1 MSLEPWQNLCV
12 DNQFFE
18 DILTRVCERLS
29 GEASGPTPRIAKNS
43 DELELFVR
51 NALTDE
57 FAKQG
62 QTLTL
67 QPKVQEFPDVVIAPF
82 GIEIKHTEKNTWVS
96 IANSI
101 RESHRPA
108 GVARIYVVFGKY
120 GGDPK
125 VRWGLYENVV
135 NHARTSHVPRFQ
147 IDMNAEESFFEKMGV
162 SYVDF
167 SVMPMKQKMAFM
179 RTYARGRRHLVKDFW
194 WLEDDLRP
202 FRSLSISERRELI
215 AQACFLVP
223 EIVTESQESLAKAAF
238 YLASIPHVLSHQMLE
253 DVRSAYTNLDGTDVA
268 SNNGLMVVREL
279 EQEII
284 LASENIAKGI
294 IKEFWGI
301 EIETAERLV
310 YFVQQL
316 DHVFDSSPKPSAILF
331 GGRFSTRAT

>member
-1 MSLEPWQNLCV
+1 MSPEPWQNLCV

-29 GEASGPTPRIAKNS
+29 SEATGPIPRIAKNS

-62 QTLTL
+62 QTLNL
-67 QPKVQEFPDVVIAPF
+67 QPKVQEFPDVVIVPF

-120 GGDPK
+120 GGDPE

-179 RTYARGRRHLVKDFW
+179 RTYARSRRHLVRDFW
-194 WLEDDLRP
+194 WLEDDLKP
-202 FRSLSISERRELI
+202 FSSLSISERRELI

-223 EIVTESQESLAKAAF
+223 EIVTESSESLAKAAF
-238 YLASIPHVLSHQMLE
+238 YLASIPRVLSHQMLE
-253 DVRSAYTNLDGTDVA
+253 DVRSVRTNLDGTDA
-268 SNNGLMVVREL
+268 APNNGLMIVQEL

-284 LASENIAKGI
+284 LASENIAKGV
-294 IKEFWGI
+294 IKEFWGV
-301 EIETAERLV
+301 EIEPAERLGW
-310 YFVQQL
+310 FVQKL
-316 DHVFDSSPKPSAILF
+316 DEIFNSSLKPSATLF
-331 GGRFSTRAT
+331 GGRFLTRAT

>member
-1 MSLEPWQNLCV
+1 MLLEPWQNLCV

-29 GEASGPTPRIAKNS
+29 SEASGPTPRIAKNS
-43 DELELFVR
+43 DELEAFVR
-51 NALTDE
+51 DALTDE

-62 QTLTL
+62 QILTL

-120 GGDPK
+120 GGDPQ

-147 IDMNAEESFFEKMGV
+147 IDMDAEESFFEKMGT

-167 SVMPMKQKMAFM
+167 SIMPMKQKMAFM
-179 RTYARGRRHLVKDFW
+179 RTYARSRRHLVKDFW
-194 WLEDDLRP
+194 WLEDDLKL
-202 FRSLSISERRELI
+202 FSSLSLSERRELI

-223 EIVTESQESLAKAAF
+223 EIVTQSPESFAKAAF
-238 YLASIPHVLSHQMLE
+238 YLASIPRVLSHQMLE
-253 DVRSAYTNLDGTDVA
+253 DFRSVYTNLDGTDA
-268 SNNGLMVVREL
+268 APNIGLMVIREL
-279 EQEII
+279 EQEIV
-284 LASENIAKGI
+284 LASGNITKGV
-294 IKEFWGI
+294 IKEFWGV
-301 EIETAERLV
+301 EIQTAERLV
-310 YFVQQL
+310 WFVRKL
-316 DHVFDSSPKPSAILF
+316 DGIFDSTPKPSTTLF
-331 GGRFSTRAT
+331 EGRFSTKES

>member
-1 MSLEPWQNLCV
+1 M

-29 GEASGPTPRIAKNS
+29 NEASGPTPRIAKNS
-43 DELELFVR
+43 DELESFVR
-51 NALTDE
+51 SALTDE

-67 QPKVQEFPDVVIAPF
+67 QPQVQEFPDVVIAPF

-96 IANSI
+96 VANSI

-108 GVARIYVVFGKY
+108 GIARIYVVFGKY
-120 GGDPK
+120 GGNPE

-147 IDMNAEESFFEKMGV
+147 IDMNAKESLFEKMGT

-179 RTYARGRRHLVKDFW
+179 RTYARSRRHLVKDFW
-194 WLEDDLRP
+194 WLEDDLKP
-202 FRSLSISERRELI
+202 FGSLSIFGQRELV

-238 YLASIPHVLSHQMLE
+238 YLASIPRVLSHQMLE
-253 DVRSAYTNLDGTDVA
+253 DFRSVFTTPNATNA
-268 SNNGLMVVREL
+268 IPNNGLMVVQEL

-284 LASENIAKGI
+284 LASENITKGV
-294 IKEFWGI
+294 IKEFWGV
-301 EIETAERLV
+301 EIEPAERLV
-310 YFVQQL
+310 WFVQKL
-316 DHVFDSSPKPSAILF
+316 DEIFNSNPKPSAVLF
-331 GGRFSTRAT
+331 EGRFPTRVMP

>member
-1 MSLEPWQNLCV
+1 V
-12 DNQFFE
+12 DNQLFE
-18 DILTRVCERLS
+18 DILTRVCKRLS

-43 DELELFVR
+43 DELESFVR
-51 NALTDE
+51 GALTDE

-62 QTLTL
+62 QTLAL

-120 GGDPK
+120 GGDPE

-179 RTYARGRRHLVKDFW
+179 RTYARSRRHRVKDFW
-194 WLEDDLRP
+194 WLEDDLKP
-202 FRSLSISERRELI
+202 FDSLSISERRGLI
-215 AQACFLVP
+215 AQVCFLVP
-223 EIVTESQESLAKAAF
+223 EIITENQESLTKAAF
-238 YLASIPHVLSHQMLE
+238 YLASIPRVLSHKMLE
-253 DVRSAYTNLDGTDVA
+253 DVRSVTINPDSTDA
-268 SNNGLMVVREL
+268 TLKNSLMVVREL
-279 EQEII
+279 EREII
-284 LASENIAKGI
+284 AVSEGIAKGV
-294 IKEFWGI
+294 IKEFWGV
-301 EIETAERLV
+301 EIETVERLV
-310 YFVQQL
+310 WFVKKL
-316 DHVFDSSPKPSAILF
+316 DEIFDSDPKPSDTLF
-331 GGRFSTRAT
+331 EGRFSMTEI

>member
-1 MSLEPWQNLCV
+1 M

-29 GEASGPTPRIAKNS
+29 SEATSPTPRIAKNS

-120 GGDPK
+120 GGDPE

-179 RTYARGRRHLVKDFW
+179 RTYARSRRYLVKDFW
-194 WLEDDLRP
+194 WLEDDLKQ
-202 FRSLSISERRELI
+202 FGSLSISERRELI
-215 AQACFLVP
+215 AQVCFLVP

-238 YLASIPHVLSHQMLE
+238 YLASIPRVLSHQMLE
-253 DVRSAYTNLDGTDVA
+253 DFRSLDTNPNVPK
-268 SNNGLMVVREL
+268 NGLTIIREL

-284 LASENIAKGI
+284 VASESIAKGV
-294 IKEFWGI
+294 IKEFWGV
-301 EIETAERLV
+301 EIQISMRLIW
-310 YFVQQL
+310 FVKKL
-316 DHVFDSSPKPSAILF
+316 DGIFESNPKPSATLF
-331 GGRFSTRAT
+331 QGHFSITET